1 MRYPTLISNRR
12 NVKTPL
18 SVYNASKSTI
28 LGYAVDVSPTTLIL
42 QSPIDI
48 VLSNYTT
55 LWLEVIDSANANTKK
70 YIRVVA
76 HSKAP
81 WKKPNSVGASFTELE
96 IVAMDPAEI
105 ITLQQQVANDQS
117 FS

>member
-1 MRYPTLISNRR
+1 MLVSNRR
-12 NVKTPL
+12 NAKAPL
-18 SVYNASKSTI
+18 PVYNASKSTI
-28 LGYAVDVSPTTLIL
+28 LGYAVDVSPNTLIL
-42 QSPIDI
+42 QSPVVI

-55 LWLEVIDSANANTKK
+55 LWLEVIDSANAKK

-81 WKKPNSVGASFTELE
+81 WKNPNSAGASFAELE
-96 IVAMDPAEI
+96 IVSMDPADI
-105 ITLQQQVANDQS
+105 MILQQQVADDQS

>member
-1 MRYPTLISNRR
+1 MISNRR

-18 SVYNASKSTI
+18 PVYNASKSTI
-28 LGYAVDVSPTTLIL
+28 LGYAVDVSPNTFIL
-42 QSPIDI
+42 QSSVGI
-48 VLSNYTT
+48 VLSNYIT
-55 LWLEVIDSANANTKK
+55 LWLEVIDSSNTNAKK

-76 HSKAP
+76 RSKAP
-81 WKKPNSVGASFTELE
+81 WGKPNSASASFTELE

-105 ITLQQQVANDQS
+105 ITLQQQVVDNQS